1 MPHAHFLSPGNPGF
15 GGKLWVRGGGEL
27 ASRAYFKLAE
37 ALSRSAVPPQVT
49 CTPAITKRD
58 QRDRCLLSAGGRRH
72 RHAPMHSRNNKN
84 SLRRV
89 QVVEGALALDC
100 SKRVS
105 LSVSL

>member
-58 QRDRCLLSAGGRRH
+58 QRDRCLLSAGGGAQPWTAVT
-72 RHAPMHSRNNKN
+72 HACAH
-84 SLRRV
+84 
-89 QVVEGALALDC
+89 ALAQKQKLTQAPRAGGGGC
-100 SKRVS
+100 VG
-105 LSVSL
+105 LGLL

>member
-1 MPHAHFLSPGNPGF
+1 M
-15 GGKLWVRGGGEL
+15 RGGGEL

-58 QRDRCLLSAGGRRH
+58 QRDRCLLSAGGGAQPWTVVTQR
-72 RHAPMHSRNNKN
+72 APMHSRNNKN